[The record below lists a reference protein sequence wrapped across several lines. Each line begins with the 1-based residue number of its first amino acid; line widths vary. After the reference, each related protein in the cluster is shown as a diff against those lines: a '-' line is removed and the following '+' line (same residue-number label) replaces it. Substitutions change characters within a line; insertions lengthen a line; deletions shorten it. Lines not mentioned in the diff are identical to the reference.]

1 MLRETPA
8 TLLATSPE
16 EFDRAV
22 EANMRDS
29 SRQWQLD
36 VLGRVCS
43 DHLLVRLSP
52 SLACALDV
60 MIVVTHSSTSPA
72 PTLHACDWLQELE
85 IEIAEAVSGKVDTS
99 LQR

>member
-1 MLRETPA
+1 M
-8 TLLATSPE
+8 
-16 EFDRAV
+16 
-22 EANMRDS
+22 
-29 SRQWQLD
+29 
-36 VLGRVCS
+36 
-43 DHLLVRLSP
+43 RLSP

-85 IEIAEAVSGKVDTS
+85 IEIAEAVSGKVDTT